1 MGSIWI
7 PSRIALGKRSGPY
20 VASWF
25 VRAYMSPS
33 RSKPL
38 RSVRVLRR
46 RNFCAKL
53 RLLAWMS
60 VGSRV
65 QRKMHSLGCWASFSN
80 YLNEGNR
87 GVAFAP
93 RPFFMPAW
101 GNGKHKGLKIPRF
114 GFPVRVWARAPIFKK
129 ETRCTLNLN
138 KPFLIVLS

>member
-1 MGSIWI
+1 MVDTTVTKAPNYTDEMTASVMEQYSNGVDLDTIADSVGKTYV
-7 PSRIALGKRSGPY
+7 SRSVG
-20 VASWF
+20 
-25 VRAYMSPS
+25 RAYMSPS

-38 RSVRVLRR
+38 RSGRVLRR

-93 RPFFMPAW
+93 PPFFMPAW
-101 GNGKHKGLKIPRF
+101 
-114 GFPVRVWARAPIFKK
+114 
-129 ETRCTLNLN
+129 
-138 KPFLIVLS
+138 